1 MWKRLAVTFA
11 IVVSLLFSA
20 QSASAATRRKTAA
33 AQARHKRHVRTAKR
47 VGVGA
52 AGGAAIGAL
61 AGHGKGAAVGA
72 AAGAG
77 TGALYDHEK
86 NKHR

>member
-1 MWKRLAVTFA
+1 MFKRIA
-11 IVVSLLFSA
+11 IVLIFLLSTLFSVA
-20 QSASAATRRKTAA
+20 PASAATHRKSAS
-33 AQARHKRHVRTAKR
+33 QARHKRHMRTAKR

-77 TGALYDHEK
+77 AGALYDHEK
-86 NKHR
+86 NKKR

>member
-1 MWKRLAVTFA
+1 MLNRLAIAFVL
-11 IVVSLLFSA
+11 VLSLLFLI
-20 QSASAATRRKTAA
+20 QNGYAATHRRTAA

-47 VGVGA
+47 VGVGT
-52 AGGAAIGAL
+52 AGGAAIGTL

-77 TGALYDHEK
+77 AGALYDHEK
-86 NKHR
+86 NKRH